1 MAVEAIGNSP
11 VQQQSNGKTFSRR
24 STQIIAK
31 SPMKKILLLS
41 FSFLCFAAL
50 GVAGTITGQIQTP
63 STGRGVPNGTLTF
76 SLSQVAVISGTATLA
91 GNGNCWTDTNGS
103 VVGLPGDAAVTAPVL
118 SSNLGSGTLGAGT
131 YFVRYTWSNATG
143 ESQPSAER
151 SLP

>member
-1 MAVEAIGNSP
+1 
-11 VQQQSNGKTFSRR
+11 
-24 STQIIAK
+24 
-31 SPMKKILLLS
+31 MKKILISLLS
-41 FSFLCFAAL
+41 VLCFAAL
-50 GVAGTITGQIQTP
+50 AAAGTITGQIQTP

-118 SSNLGSGTLGAGT
+118 ASNLGSGTLAAGT

-151 SLP
+151 SLT